1 MSRRA
6 PIAQLVAYSRTARTR
21 SKTSQGGAAEVA
33 PTETGTIVQ
42 SWIPVKLAEQLKAQ
56 AHDEHQSLE
65 ALNRADVAEQE
76 TADG

>member
-1 MSRRA
+1 M
-6 PIAQLVAYSRTARTR
+6 
-21 SKTSQGGAAEVA
+21 A